1 MNIATGYRTGGRPE
15 IGVGIALLIV
25 AASVFLWST
34 GRLKSSA
41 ATTGVQPIGFTETG
55 QPVYPVVGSTLDGQ
69 PVTANQVPGG
79 VRVASARTNTLA
91 IVALV
96 CGFVL
101 APLAIPIGHIALVQ
115 IRRTSEQ
122 GRVLAIVG
130 LTLGYIWTTLI
141 VIAVLVVS
149 AGA

>member
-1 MNIATGYRTGGRPE
+1 M
-15 IGVGIALLIV
+15 
-25 AASVFLWST
+25 
-34 GRLKSSA
+34 
-41 ATTGVQPIGFTETG
+41 
-55 QPVYPVVGSTLDGQ
+55 
-69 PVTANQVPGG
+69 
-79 VRVASARTNTLA
+79 A

-115 IRRTSEQ
+115 IRRTGEH

-130 LTLGYIWTTLI
+130 LTLGYISTVLI
-141 VIAVLVVS
+141 VITVLLVS